1 MSKRPRN
8 SSTGTGGIADDRVDF
23 IHVGTEFPSAASNQQ
38 QQHRTWDGKPRD
50 YSRDAFKGGF
60 SAGYHGTVGSK
71 EGWQPTTSFVSSRG
85 KRAERAQMRPEDFMD
100 DEDLADI
107 QATRSIRVTGDYR
120 TDVEPHE
127 AVASPAE
134 NVRGGIVGALAEA
147 FATEFSAVRVSASSR
162 VGDSIM
168 ASMGWK
174 PGQGLG
180 PLSRVV
186 DRYSDDV
193 SKRLPPKPT
202 PVLNCE
208 PKTNMHGVGYGIAAS
223 DLPADTSEEP
233 LLGKSAAL
241 PALGTLFKK
250 RDKKLTDPS
259 SVKNTGTV
267 KKLRQQQAKSDKQ
280 RLSFGVDDDDSESA
294 DGDIVT
300 TGARKPKSA
309 LDMLVA
315 NTIKPIR
322 TVPFKKGPEH
332 RPGFCHDGRQPL
344 SGFVLVSPSGSEFR
358 HYEGPVV
365 PESFTG
371 VHSSLRSRWDS
382 VPAVDSQSKLGRES
396 SKLVTAD
403 DRARLGIVD
412 TPIPATQSLI
422 NSETARAAL
431 AGFKPYESDPA
442 KQARYL
448 EYLTACASSGNGGAT
463 SSTTTLSAAEAPEFA
478 RMALVFKPNSVMMS
492 RFISSSTAATLADP
506 QASGSKTNQ
515 ANSSKPVTRRV
526 DATRTTLE
534 WTPAKLLCKRMNVQ
548 PPAHTLTR
556 ERNEQMEKDSS
567 AKLRRVRA
575 ADFIL
580 WDGPEGSIAPTV
592 LANDTL
598 SASQLG
604 NMALA
609 QNPDLSLFQS
619 IFGDNE

>member
-1 MSKRPRN
+1 MNKRPRN
-8 SSTGTGGIADDRVDF
+8 SATGTGGIADDRVDF
-23 IHVGTEFPSAASNQQ
+23 IHVGTEFPSAISNQQ

-71 EGWQPTTSFVSSRG
+71 EGWQPTTAFVSSRG
-85 KRAERAQMRPEDFMD
+85 KRAERAQMKPEDFMD

-107 QATRSIRVTGDYR
+107 QAARSIRVTGDYR
-120 TDVEPHE
+120 TDVEPCE
-127 AVASPAE
+127 AAASPAE
-134 NVRGGIVGALAEA
+134 NVRGGIIGALAEA
-147 FATEFSAVRVSASSR
+147 FATEFSAVRVSPSSR

-168 ASMGWK
+168 AIMGWK

-202 PVLNCE
+202 PVLSCE
-208 PKTNMHGVGYGIAAS
+208 PKTNVHGVGYGFAAS

-233 LLGKSAAL
+233 SLDESAAL

-250 RDKKLTDPS
+250 RDKKLTDAS
-259 SVKNTGTV
+259 SAKGADTV

-280 RLSFGVDDDDSESA
+280 RLSFGVDDDDGESV

-315 NTIKPIR
+315 NTVKPLR
-322 TVPFKKGPEH
+322 TAPFKKRPEH
-332 RPGFCHDGRQPL
+332 RSGFCHDGRQPL
-344 SGFVLVSPSGSEFR
+344 SGFVLVSPSESEFR

-365 PESFTG
+365 PESFIG
-371 VHSSLRSRWDS
+371 VHSSLKSRWDS
-382 VPAVDSQSKLGRES
+382 VPAVGSQSKLSRES
-396 SKLVTAD
+396 GKLVTAD

-412 TPIPATQSLI
+412 TPIPAIQPLI

-448 EYLTACASSGNGGAT
+448 EYLMLCASSDNDGAR
-463 SSTTTLSAAEAPEFA
+463 SSATTLSAAEAPEFA
-478 RMALVFKPNSVMMS
+478 RMAQVFKPNSVMMS
-492 RFISSSTAATLADP
+492 RFISSGITTTLTGP
-506 QASGSKTNQ
+506 QASGSKTDQ
-515 ANSSKPVTRRV
+515 ANSNKPVARGV

-534 WTPAKLLCKRMNVQ
+534 WTPARLLCKRMNVH
-548 PPAHTLTR
+548 PPAHTLAR
-556 ERNEQMEKDSS
+556 ERNEEKDNS

-598 SASQLG
+598 STSQLD
-604 NMALA
+604 NMALT
-609 QNPDLSLFQS
+609 QKPDISLFQS